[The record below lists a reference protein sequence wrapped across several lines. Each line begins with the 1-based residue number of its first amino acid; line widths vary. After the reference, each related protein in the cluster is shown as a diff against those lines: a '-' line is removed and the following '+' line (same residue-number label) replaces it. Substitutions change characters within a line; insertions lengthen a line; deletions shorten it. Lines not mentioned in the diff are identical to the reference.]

1 MIRLYYPVLSLL
13 AMCFFF
19 SSRRRHTIC
28 ALVTGVQTCALPISY
43 PLLKKYGFSAL
54 VFLVTSWMGDGP
66 PRNSLGQG
74 ELPQTPSHGECAR
87 LVGQGQTDAVAL
99 RWSEV
104 LAMRDSGVMEFH
116 SHTHTHT
123 RWDQDARRSDKR
135 RVGNE
140 SVSTGRYRWSR

>member
-116 SHTHTHT
+116 SHPQNRKAAVTG
-123 RWDQDARRSDKR
+123 KR
-135 RVGNE
+135 V
-140 SVSTGRYRWSR
+140 SVRLDFGGGRNITKKQKKQ